1 MDSFS
6 PRRKEARA
14 FQTAEIAC
22 QRCNKRV
29 ALREQSELGR
39 DSAAVHTAFVIAA
52 SKVNRFALAVPTA
65 GAIDC
70 KLWTQFTVGPV
81 TVTLLP

>member
-1 MDSFS
+1 MAVIPNS
-6 PRRKEARA
+6 RN
-14 FQTAEIAC
+14 AC

-29 ALREQSELGR
+29 ALREQSESGR
-39 DSAAVHTAFVIAA
+39 DSAAVHTAFVIAT

-81 TVTLLP
+81 MNSASVDVNVNNR

>member
-1 MDSFS
+1 MAVI
-6 PRRKEARA
+6 PNGRN
-14 FQTAEIAC
+14 AC
-22 QRCNKRV
+22 KRCNKRV
-29 ALREQSELGR
+29 AQREQNESGS

-52 SKVNRFALAVPTA
+52 SKVSRFALAVPTA